1 MPRDKATPA
10 HITVLAA
17 RRRRERARARDRDRR
32 TADTETAEP
41 AAAATTAITLPS
53 ATVRLC
59 RHCGDELPEEGSF
72 RGFCGMGCAGD
83 AGYLKSYRD
92 D

>member
-1 MPRDKATPA
+1 MPRAKATPM

-17 RRRRERARARDRDRR
+17 RRRREKARGRDRDRR
-32 TADTETAEP
+32 TADTTPSEP
-41 AAAATTAITLPS
+41 ATAVILPIV
-53 ATVRLC
+53 TVSLC

-83 AGYLKSYRD
+83 AGYLKGYD
-92 D
+92 